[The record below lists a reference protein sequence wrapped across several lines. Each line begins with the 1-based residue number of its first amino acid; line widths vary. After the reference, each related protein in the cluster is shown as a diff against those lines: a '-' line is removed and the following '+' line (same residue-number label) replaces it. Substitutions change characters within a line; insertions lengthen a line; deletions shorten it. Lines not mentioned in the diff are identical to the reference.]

1 MMIQF
6 FQSLTV
12 EARIPSAPVVSDSST
27 YQINLTGNPVSS
39 PMKNQTANK
48 GYHASSENFGLITEQ
63 QRQSEMISQSL
74 GITDSIPHLEGPFQ
88 ENQNI
93 SDSVNTLEHIAGSV
107 SQAITVNTNT
117 IPQGR
122 LSTDSLFSPPPNI
135 NNSLQDQSPGSVKR
149 QDTTPIQ
156 SPENQILRRNSSSVA
171 SLSSSPGLGNLG
183 DLPPQNIVSSLNQTM
198 SNQLPTGQVTESG
211 LLRDIVF
218 SHSPT
223 VQGTNTSVCV
233 TTTTQSQPGNVI
245 GVFSFIRLSSFLY

>member
-12 EARIPSAPVVSDSST
+12 EARITSAPVVSDSST
-27 YQINLTGNPVSS
+27 YQTNLTGDPISS

-48 GYHASSENFGLITEQ
+48 GYHASSENFGLLTEQ

-93 SDSVNTLEHIAGSV
+93 SDPVNTLEHIAGSV
-107 SQAITVNTNT
+107 SQAISVNTNT

-122 LSTDSLFSPPPNI
+122 LSTDSLFSPPPN
-135 NNSLQDQSPGSVKR
+135 NSLQDQSPGTVKR
-149 QDTTPIQ
+149 QDTTPIE

-198 SNQLPTGQVTESG
+198 SNQLTTGQVTESG

-223 VQGTNTSVCV
+223 VQGTNTSVCL

-245 GVFSFIRLSSFLY
+245 DVFSSIRLPSFLY